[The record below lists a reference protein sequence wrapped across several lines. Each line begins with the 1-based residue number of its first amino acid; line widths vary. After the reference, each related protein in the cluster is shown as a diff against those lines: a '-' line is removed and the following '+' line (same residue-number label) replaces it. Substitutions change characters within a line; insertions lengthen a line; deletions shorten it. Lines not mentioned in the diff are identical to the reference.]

1 MSKKKRPAKAGI
13 ELRVDPEARL
23 TPKFDSVSV
32 AEHPVAE
39 RGKMGLR
46 VVDDCAEEHIM

>member
-1 MSKKKRPAKAGI
+1 MSKKNRRPKAGA

-23 TPKFDSVSV
+23 TPKFDSVSI

-39 RGKMGLR
+39 RGKMGFR